1 MSNMHSKESLA
12 ITLCSVVNKDM
23 SWNLFVHGNEVNTD
37 ECDAIPI
44 PNILSDI
51 HLEELVSRKNLYPHL
66 TSAPYAPVIQTT
78 NLLTWLNP
86 KKESCFQ
93 KVVLML

>member
-1 MSNMHSKESLA
+1 MHSKESLA

-37 ECDAIPI
+37 ECDAI